1 MKKLILA
8 SQSPRRIEMMKKHG
22 YNPVIIPADIDETL
36 PDNILPDAAVMELAY
51 KKAVHVAR
59 KIKENT
65 ELAKDFADAVIIA
78 ADTVVA
84 HNNSILGKPIDR
96 QDAYRMI
103 NGIQGKSHKV
113 LSGVAIINASSADS
127 NSAADE
133 LSDSTPADKIIFY
146 DETKVNVR
154 PMTDEEINTYLDTD
168 EPYDKAGAYAIQ
180 GIFGKYIDSY
190 EGSFDNVVG
199 FPWEK
204 IEEKLKEI
212 L

>member
-1 MKKLILA
+1 MKKIILA

-36 PDNILPDAAVMELAY
+36 PDGILPDAAVMELAY
-51 KKAVHVAR
+51 KKAAHVAR
-59 KIKENT
+59 KIKENQ
-65 ELAKDFADAVIIA
+65 ELAGEFADAVIIA

-84 HNNSILGKPIDR
+84 HNNSILGKPADR
-96 QDAYRMI
+96 QDAYLMI
-103 NGIQGKSHKV
+103 DGIQGESHKV
-113 LSGVAIINASSADS
+113 LSGVAIIDSSSAV
-127 NSAADE
+127 E
-133 LSDSTPADKIIFY
+133 TVFY
-146 DETKVNVR
+146 DETKVNVKS
-154 PMTDEEINTYLDTD
+154 MTDEEINAYLDTD

-180 GIFGKYIDSY
+180 GIFGKHIDSY